1 MLLFFTAGLLFLCL
15 EHVKHLGAYRIPQ
28 ETGLLIPSDKA
39 ELDDAALSMERV
51 VEGNP
56 SNAGWR
62 RGPRWRINFGV
73 QTGVQLARFRRPIS
87 GLNGAESTFV

>member
-1 MLLFFTAGLLFLCL
+1 MISDSELNNYGWFNVFQLS
-15 EHVKHLGAYRIPQ
+15 P
-28 ETGLLIPSDKA
+28 DKA